1 MRRRL
6 PEALTLMTGFE
17 RLALSAW
24 LAVPALSALLSA
36 AKLDPSEVAAHFPA
50 CLFRLVTGLPCPGCG
65 MLRGLMQ
72 AWRLDWAGA
81 FHHHPLALPLLALW
95 SAWVLR
101 GALNARRGK
110 PFSEG
115 LPRLRGLVPSAA
127 ALGLVLAVYFLR

>member
-1 MRRRL
+1 MRRRF
-6 PEALTLMTGFE
+6 PEVLTLMTGFE
-17 RLALSAW
+17 RLVLSAW

-36 AKLDPSEVAAHFPA
+36 AKLDSSEVAAHFPA

-95 SAWVLR
+95 TSWVLR
-101 GALNARRGK
+101 GVLNARRGRS
-110 PFSEG
+110 FSEG
-115 LPRLRGLVPSAA
+115 FPRLRGLVPSVAV
-127 ALGLVLAVYFLR
+127 LGLVLAVCLLR